1 MLHIVNR
8 SPYQSRSIEQCLN
21 QLQPNDALLLIED
34 AVYAALKNSR
44 WQSSLAASS
53 AKLYVLKSDLMAR
66 GLTDKPLSETIKQV
80 DYSGFVELT
89 ENHTPIHS
97 WS

>member
-8 SPYQSRSIEQCLN
+8 SPYQSHSIEQCLN
-21 QLQPNDALLLIED
+21 QALANDALLLIED
-34 AVYAALKNSR
+34 AVYTALINSR
-44 WQSSLAASS
+44 WRSSLESS
-53 AKLYVLKSDLMAR
+53 RAEIYVLESDLLAR
-66 GLTDKPLSETIKQV
+66 GLSDQPLCKTIKRV

>member
-44 WQSSLAASS
+44 WQSSLTASN
-53 AKLYVLKSDLMAR
+53 AKLYVLESDLMAR
-66 GLTDKPLSETIKQV
+66 GLSDKPLSETIKQV